1 MNEADIIRAA
11 LATLE
16 PLGFKATWQQK
27 NARAKGPNVDG
38 FARLARGKTTQDV
51 VLEFKR
57 GVTPATLGAVLAQTR
72 AQAAA
77 YGKPV
82 VLITHHVTPPVE
94 RALRAADQQFIDTAG
109 NAYLAAPGWLVN
121 IVGHR
126 PAQALVPTHAG
137 KGGTPAGLKV
147 LFALLCDTKLVEEPL
162 RTIAANANV
171 ALGAV
176 TAILNDLKDR
186 GHLVML
192 PGVRRLQPTK
202 RLLNEWA
209 MAYARTLRPK
219 TLIAAYDAHAPDT
232 WKEWVL
238 DAAHQQWGGEPAA
251 ALLTHHLRPEVLT
264 IYGDKLPPKLLVGQR
279 LRAIAP
285 GDAGLRHAQVELRR
299 RFWGQGL
306 TVRLEEQGIAPTTVP
321 PVLIYADLLATGDAR
336 CIETAEILYEQ
347 TIARLLKLD

>member
-1 MNEADIIRAA
+1 MNEADTITAA

-16 PLGFKATWQQK
+16 QLGFKATWRQQ
-27 NARAKGPNVDG
+27 NARAKAPNVDG
-38 FARLARGKTTQDV
+38 FARLARGKTKQDV

-82 VLITHHVTPPVE
+82 VLVTHHVTPPVT
-94 RALRAADQQFIDTAG
+94 RALRAAGQQFIDTAG
-109 NAYLAAPGWLVN
+109 NAYLEAPGWLLN
-121 IVGHR
+121 IVGQK
-126 PAQALVPTHAG
+126 PAEAIVPTHAG

-162 RTIAANANV
+162 RTIATNANV

-176 TAILNDLKDR
+176 TSILKDLNDR
-186 GHLVML
+186 GYLVVL
-192 PGVRRLQPTK
+192 PGVRRLQPNK
-202 RLLNEWA
+202 RLLDEWA

-219 TLIAAYDAHAPDT
+219 TLIAAYDAHTPGT
-232 WKEWVL
+232 WKEWAL
-238 DAAHQQWGGEPAA
+238 DVAHQQWGGEPAA

-264 IYGDKLPPKLLVGQR
+264 IYGEKLPQKLLVGQR

-285 GDAGLRHAQVELRR
+285 GDAGLRNAHVELRR

-306 TVRLEEQGIAPTTVP
+306 TARLEALGIAPTTVP